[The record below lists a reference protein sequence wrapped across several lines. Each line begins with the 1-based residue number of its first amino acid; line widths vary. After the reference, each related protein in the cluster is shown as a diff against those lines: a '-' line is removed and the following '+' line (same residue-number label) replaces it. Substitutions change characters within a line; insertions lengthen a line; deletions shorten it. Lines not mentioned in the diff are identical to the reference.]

1 MENDDEEEEGS
12 EPSTHD
18 LSIHGEMSML
28 EEETDNSMN
37 GRSFKGMREHNS
49 NDSFVFT
56 FLLGHKEVPKV
67 QKQQQEQQKQRS
79 NVRLNSDE
87 HFTLQDYLA
96 REKIYLPLSSVPA
109 DRFADLTQIFAF
121 NLTNEHFEPH
131 ATQWH
136 HLKDGPLQLVC
147 SIFNTLAFFTNK
159 KQRASVAEKPT
170 RPGFDGSS
178 NKRPRPGQEEEDTAA
193 TAEPINRVAEEEVN
207 NFMDGDRNVSLF
219 IETLV
224 TKDGRVG
231 GIRVV
236 VRHKAVAKEDKD
248 MFSLALR
255 ESLLELNKVKDLAAK
270 QITAI
275 TKTSNQKGGN
285 GKSKG
290 GAKQYAI
297 SKEYSY
303 ANHDTFESHF
313 LTLVRPYFTR
323 DSHLLVEDERVVGE
337 EQESVLKKHHAE
349 RRFKDSRAFH
359 QFDALKPKPN
369 ERDFTK
375 IAHPCNLTHIFTKE
389 AAMLYYVRAA
399 NIQDSQCQLE
409 SYCST
414 VKPTLANYTEENAHC
429 HMDLDDIVAIQND
442 QNAKTPTPPLPDVAE
457 LAGASLDRH
466 FVGFPHENI
475 TYYVDNRLVCAE
487 FIVRMPLPHR
497 IGSTLY
503 TQHDLIKLKQR
514 ANLELTKEEKA
525 HLSDLEHAARVAAN
539 EHIETEEMTGLF
551 RGMGLES
558 EDDADD
564 MAENGYR
571 APNGANQATYGSVV
585 RYLGIHDTE
594 YEVTAEVMLAEPD
607 HIDRVTLEN
616 LKSAIIPREII
627 AKFLT
632 SKSNEIQA
640 RMKQILNNLGYK
652 HRIVIRECASVNPEQ
667 RARQTAKRLEIRE
680 YPATGMDIVTHGYP
694 VEDKDR
700 AIISQ
705 LPYLA
710 STLPGAVMNRNKRR
724 AIERKA
730 HEYLRRYAMEHATED
745 DASRELQREYE
756 ERDYDAKVASGYV
769 GHFKDTITARRPWGN
784 SLHVLKTQLR
794 TMKLEEVYLGRDIFL
809 RLEEL
814 NCEAYR
820 NLDAQFYDPNTGLLP
835 AERELEYYEERRK
848 VRDAAFVEF
857 WHEFFTSPNVS
868 LACEGVR
875 SDLLKQRLSYV
886 PPSVGETAAQ
896 VHTDTVLGK
905 KIIGLELPVYEY
917 NQELRPYSAFRVEV
931 RRLFHEEAG
940 ITFNYK
946 IVETLYF
953 AKFHHCRWYPECNDP
968 KLNILLSGNGAAG
981 KSKGLQEIKKTLP
994 TAIGDMVTHIT
1005 DQAFNVDR
1013 NLNDMLLIYEEF
1025 QNKYLGYSGGNSG
1038 GGSGSGGS
1046 NGNSAGS
1053 DKDTTNFFKA
1063 RLTSGATSVMAWFEN
1078 EETGLR
1084 DMKISKAHCQG
1095 SILGASNND
1104 FTDADVNVMSRFILL
1119 SVPKSKNQIRGLR
1132 PQDRNKPTYGT
1143 DTTQSN
1149 EVYEM
1154 HREIHRVYFMC
1165 EQMIKSGVIN
1175 ESKYGVNVDSARI
1188 QIDFILDHMQKCYGI
1203 QTNDVRKRGHILELA
1218 RCMALSFAVWYGLTS
1233 EETRPLFYDPH
1244 DPKKFIGFNPRV
1256 VLEGILP
1263 YMVVTKDMVFDAIT
1277 CLSSLWIHEYQ
1288 DTILE
1293 AFATKHCKL
1302 HQLKDGDFM
1311 RRVKNDVITGGSS
1324 RSLTHSR
1331 GGDFNASYGGGGGGG
1346 GRTNKEDCE
1355 VDYNY
1360 IVMKGKTRESMFH
1373 LLSIS
1378 LGEMIV
1384 AANDIGKLFHEFS
1397 NMRLEACESYAMS
1410 EIPGEIDDETGFQGQ
1425 SQFKLVKSP
1434 VRNVMDRYV
1443 VEFGVDPLSG
1453 KQTIGLLVHY
1463 IRQKLPGLF
1472 HHVVDDLNK
1481 KDSIV
1486 RSLEDIQ
1493 RLEEEEDEMQ
1503 NNEIEIDEDEEC
1515 DANEKALFKEI
1526 RSVGT
1531 ANDNTAN
1538 LFVKAFRDVME
1549 NEVFE
1554 DYGGSKE
1561 YMQQLEQSHINPIT
1575 KKVPWMTFI
1584 TADSPKPRHI
1594 TTFHPD
1600 LKASIDEAQIDT
1612 KPIYFVDQFLMMD
1625 LKRRKNGKKL
1635 VINNYNTISA
1645 TTRASNSLYKQ
1656 ARERQEAREQE
1667 LRKKR
1672 AREDEEEDNEE
1683 EDEYRSRRFVPLKK
1697 ARISEYE
1704 KTAAF
1709 ELDRD
1714 CDIIACQDHLRN
1726 IAYPGL
1732 WKKKSDTEN
1741 HYATPNYPACMYMSI
1756 MERREAKALAVGEEP
1771 LPLLEYPFI
1780 NIASRVAQEKEKL
1793 KGELDPASVQ
1803 YPSFSRFMDSNLT
1816 ENSRFRLCSSHGDDA
1831 AAGERVIG
1839 KPLKRSDAAERKNRY
1854 VLVKGFL

>member
-1 MENDDEEEEGS
+1 MVEKREERNDV
-12 EPSTHD
+12 
-18 LSIHGEMSML
+18 
-28 EEETDNSMN
+28 
-37 GRSFKGMREHNS
+37 K
-49 NDSFVFT
+49 
-56 FLLGHKEVPKV
+56 
-67 QKQQQEQQKQRS
+67 
-79 NVRLNSDE
+79 LNTDE
-87 HFTLQDYLA
+87 HFTLQDFLA
-96 REKIYLPLSSVPA
+96 REKLYLPLSSVPA
-109 DRFADLTQIFAF
+109 DRFTDLTQVFAF
-121 NLTNEHFEPH
+121 NLTNEHFDVPN

-136 HLKDGPLQLVC
+136 QLKDGPFQLVC
-147 SIFNTLAFFTNK
+147 SIFNTLAYFTNK
-159 KQRASVAEKPT
+159 KQRNSVAEKPT
-170 RPGFDGSS
+170 RPGFDATGKN
-178 NKRPRPGQEEEDTAA
+178 NKRPREEGDGAG
-193 TAEPINRVAEEEVN
+193 EPINREAEEEVT
-207 NFMDGDRNVSLF
+207 NFMNGDRDVSVF
-219 IETLV
+219 TETLV

-231 GIRVV
+231 GLRVI
-236 VRHKAVAKEDKD
+236 VRHKAVAKGDHD

-275 TKTSNQKGGN
+275 TKAGNQKGGGGGSG
-285 GKSKG
+285 GKSRG
-290 GAKQYAI
+290 VKQYAI

-323 DSHLLVEDERVVGE
+323 DSHLLVEDERTARE
-337 EQESVLKKHHAE
+337 ESKSVLAKHHAD

-359 QFDALKPKPN
+359 QYDALKPKVS
-369 ERDFTK
+369 ERDYTK
-375 IAHPCNLTHIFTKE
+375 VTHPCNLTKVFTKE
-389 AAMLYYVRAA
+389 AAMLYHVRAA
-399 NIQDSQCQLE
+399 NILDSQCRLE
-409 SYCST
+409 SYCGGDVGT
-414 VKPTLANYTEENAHC
+414 TRANYTDENAHC
-429 HMDLDDIVAIQND
+429 HMEVEDVLNIQRD
-442 QNAKTPTPPLPDVAE
+442 GPSHIITPPLPDVAE
-457 LAGASLDRH
+457 LMGASLDKE
-466 FVGFPHENI
+466 FTNFPHENI
-475 TYYVDNRLVCAE
+475 TYHIDNHLLCAE

-514 ANLELTKEEKA
+514 ANLTLTTEEEALVAEMAMEAKEEEEND
-525 HLSDLEHAARVAAN
+525 HVESD
-539 EHIETEEMTGLF
+539 EMEDLF
-551 RGMGLES
+551 RSIGLQSDDES
-558 EDDADD
+558 DHGTKNA
-564 MAENGYR
+564 YR
-571 APNGANQATYGSVV
+571 ASNRVNQAKYGRVV
-585 RYLGIHDTE
+585 RYLGLHETE

-607 HIDRVTLEN
+607 HIDRMTLEN

-627 AKFLT
+627 TKFLT

-640 RMKQILNNLGYK
+640 RMKQILNSLGYK
-652 HRIVIRECASVNPEQ
+652 HRIVIRECASTNPEQ
-667 RARQTAKRLEIRE
+667 KSRQTGKRLEIRE

-694 VEDKDR
+694 VEEKDR

-710 STLPGAVMNRNKRR
+710 STLPGVVMNRNKRR

-745 DASRELQREYE
+745 EASREIQREYE
-756 ERDYDAKVASGYV
+756 ERDYDARVASGYV

-814 NCEAYR
+814 NCEAYC
-820 NLDAQFYDPNTGLLP
+820 NLDKEFYDQATGLLP
-835 AERELEYYEERRK
+835 VERELEYMEERRK

-875 SDLLKQRLSYV
+875 SDLLKQRLAYV
-886 PPSVGETAAQ
+886 PPCAGETAAL

-981 KSKGLQEIKKTLP
+981 KSKALQEIKKTLP

-1038 GGSGSGGS
+1038 GGSGGGAS

-1143 DTTQSN
+1143 DMTQSN

-1154 HREIHRVYFMC
+1154 HREIHRVYFLC

-1302 HQLKDGDFM
+1302 NELRDTDFM
-1311 RRVKNDVITGGSS
+1311 RRVKNDAIIGGGGGGGGNS
-1324 RSLTHSR
+1324 RNLTHSR
-1331 GGDFNASYGGGGGGG
+1331 GGDFNASYGSGGGG
-1346 GRTNKEDCE
+1346 GRNSKEDCE

-1397 NMRLEACESYAMS
+1397 NMRIEACESYTMG
-1410 EIPGEIDDETGFQGQ
+1410 EIPGEIDDETGFQ
-1425 SQFKLVKSP
+1425 SQPQYKLVKSP

-1453 KQTIGLLVHY
+1453 KQTTGILVQY

-1472 HHVVDDLNK
+1472 NHVIDDLNK
-1481 KDSIV
+1481 KDTTI
-1486 RSLEDIQ
+1486 RTIDDIR
-1493 RLEEEEDEMQ
+1493 RLEGEMDDEE
-1503 NNEIEIDEDEEC
+1503 NNNGIDEDDEC
-1515 DANEKALFKEI
+1515 DANERVLFKQI

-1531 ANDNTAN
+1531 ADEHTSSIFIKSFA
-1538 LFVKAFRDVME
+1538 AVME

-1554 DYGGSKE
+1554 DYGGSRV
-1561 YMQQLEQSHINPIT
+1561 YRDQLEESHMNPVT

-1584 TADSPKPRHI
+1584 TADAPKPRHI

-1600 LKASIDEAQIDT
+1600 LKQSIDDAQIDT

-1625 LKRRKNGKKL
+1625 LKRRKNGKKHI
-1635 VINNYNTISA
+1635 INNFNTVSASTRISL
-1645 TTRASNSLYKQ
+1645 TLHKQ
-1656 ARERQEAREQE
+1656 AREREEAHQQE

-1672 AREDEEEDNEE
+1672 SRENGGNNDDDDE
-1683 EDEYRSRRFVPLKK
+1683 EDEYRSRRFVSLKK

-1704 KTAAF
+1704 KTSAF

-1732 WKKKSDTEN
+1732 WKKKRNDTEN
-1741 HYATPNYPACMYMSI
+1741 QYVTPNYPACMYMSI
-1756 MERREAKALAVGEEP
+1756 MEKREAKALAAGNEP

-1780 NIASRVAQEKEKL
+1780 NIACRVAEEKEKL
-1793 KGELDPASVQ
+1793 KGELDPTSVQ
-1803 YPSFSRFMDSNLT
+1803 HPSFSRFMDSNLS
-1816 ENSRFRLCSSHGDDA
+1816 ENSRFRLCSSNGDD
-1831 AAGERVIG
+1831 GENVADRVIG
-1839 KPLKRSDAAERKNRY
+1839 KPLKRSIAGERKKRY
-1854 VLVKGFL
+1854 ALVKDFL